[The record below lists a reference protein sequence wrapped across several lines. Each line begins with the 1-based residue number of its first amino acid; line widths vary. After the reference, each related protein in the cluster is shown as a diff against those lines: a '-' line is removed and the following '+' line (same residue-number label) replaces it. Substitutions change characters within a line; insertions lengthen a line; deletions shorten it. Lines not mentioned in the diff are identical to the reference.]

1 MRSVVSINRESDGYF
16 QSGWSRV
23 FDSTEKSLAVLR
35 DVKNIKATKHPED
48 LRFYPFTWG
57 VIIERRLNQSVI
69 WDVCINVVQKITDAV
84 ILERVK
90 KHVFVILK
98 SLIPEYTYEPI
109 LLDELDR
116 KWVVYSGSSY
126 SEITIACNI
135 DNEDAARL
143 WMGEQMIA
151 KCINEIVG
159 SLYIKQ
165 NYKKTPLT
173 A

>member
-1 MRSVVSINRESDGYF
+1 MKVININRNSDGYF

-23 FDSTEKSLAVLR
+23 FDSSAKPLSVLR
-35 DVKNIKATKHPED
+35 DVESIKTTKHPED

-69 WDVCINVVQKITDAV
+69 WDVCINVVQKITDVV

-98 SLIPEYTYEPI
+98 SLIPEYTAEPI
-109 LLDELDR
+109 LLNELEN

-143 WMGEQMIA
+143 WMGEKMIPQ
-151 KCINEIVG
+151 CINEVVS